1 LQVRIIIFDQLRQI
15 QSKDPLNEDLGLL
28 TKDAQCLFVNINWAK
43 PGLKKGG
50 CTLEKFSQ
58 LNIAPKV
65 MRNGILAV
73 WSSKNLILQI
83 IETMEQMK
91 FSYIENICV
100 CKVVIPGSEP
110 FDIDSLPKSAKKL
123 SNHFFITQ
131 KLFF

>member
-1 LQVRIIIFDQLRQI
+1 
-15 QSKDPLNEDLGLL
+15 
-28 TKDAQCLFVNINWAK
+28 VNINWAK

-65 MRNGILAV
+65 MRNGILAI

-110 FDIDSLPKSAKKL
+110 FEIDSLPKSAKKL